1 MLKVQFFYL
10 QTVLGVLI
18 PPTIAFLEF
27 KSKKELCQ
35 MPITFEE
42 HEQGQTEKGEE
53 ETGNEEK
60 SNGDTAARF
69 SKTDSQVHLR

>member
-1 MLKVQFFYL
+1 
-10 QTVLGVLI
+10 
-18 PPTIAFLEF
+18 
-27 KSKKELCQ
+27 
-35 MPITFEE
+35 MPVTFEE

-60 SNGDTAARF
+60 SNGDTTARF